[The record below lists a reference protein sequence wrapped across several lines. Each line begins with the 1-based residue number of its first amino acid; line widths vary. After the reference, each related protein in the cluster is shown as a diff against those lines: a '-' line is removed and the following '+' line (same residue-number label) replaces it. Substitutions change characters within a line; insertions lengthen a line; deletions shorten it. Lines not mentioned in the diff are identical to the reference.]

1 MSKLETAITLVV
13 IEKIEVTAV
22 LQELERAFPL
32 IDGKYYYS
40 RKAKLTRRNE
50 ELEAILK
57 MAEIGYSTDA
67 PLEQWLVTRY
77 Y

>member
-1 MSKLETAITLVV
+1 MSKLETAITQIV
-13 IEKIEVTAV
+13 IEKIEVTAI

-32 IDGKYYYS
+32 LDGKYYYS
-40 RKAKLTRRNE
+40 RKAKLTRRDE
-50 ELEAILK
+50 ELDAILTK
-57 MAEIGYSTDA
+57 AEIGYSTDA